1 MAYAF
6 SVTIKGQKQGDFK
19 GEGTS
24 QTTKNA
30 IEGLSFAYD
39 LKSPRDVSTGHATGK
54 RQHSPIRIVK
64 GWGAATPQ
72 IFQAL
77 VQNEALTSVKLE
89 FRKTNASGE
98 EFVYY
103 TITLTNASVSG
114 IRQFSREATDS
125 SSSGKHAA
133 TDPQELEEVSFT
145 FEKISVENHQAKTTG
160 QDDWHTA
167 GS

>member
-19 GEGTS
+19 GEGTTK
-24 QTTKNA
+24 TTKDA

-39 LKSPRDVSTGHATGK
+39 LKSPRDVSTGQASGK

-72 IFQAL
+72 LFQAL
-77 VQNEALTSVKLE
+77 VSNEVLTRVKLE

-98 EFVYY
+98 EVVYY
-103 TITLTNASVSG
+103 TITLTDAAVSE

-125 SSSGKHAA
+125 SSTGKRAA
-133 TDPQELEEVSFT
+133 TDPQELEEVSFI
-145 FEKISVENHQAKTTG
+145 FQKITVENAVAKTMSE
-160 QDDWHTA
+160 DSWRA
-167 GS
+167 GN